1 MKKYNSI
8 EQFRNVI
15 RKVKEN
21 HDYQGKNELGEA
33 IYSHLSD
40 YPTLKFKGTV
50 KVHGTN
56 AGIVLHKNGQIDF
69 QSRER
74 VLSLEQDNAG
84 FMLSMMGKNLEFLFK
99 DVEFEDYIAVYG
111 EWCGGNIQK
120 GVAINGLPKM
130 FIIFGYKV
138 DEAWTEIP
146 YSVARKIIENN
157 INGIYHIEQFPKY
170 YIDIDFNNPEL
181 SQNKLIDL
189 TISVE
194 DECPVGKY
202 FGISGIGEG
211 IVWTSVDNEDFK
223 FKSKGEKHS
232 ASKVKTLNAVDVESL
247 EGLKEF
253 VDLAVTENRLEQG
266 LQYLTEMG
274 FSLDQTSTGQ
284 FLGWVVKDVIKEET
298 DTIVSNQFDV
308 KRVKSSVSNK
318 ARLWFLNRI

>member
-33 IYSHLSD
+33 VYSHTTP

-50 KVHGTN
+50 KIHGTN

-84 FMLSMMGKNLEFLFK
+84 FMLAMMGKDLDFLFK

-111 EWCGGNIQK
+111 EWSGGNIQK

-138 DEAWTEIP
+138 DGVWMDVRPQNNE
-146 YSVARKIIENN
+146 EN
-157 INGIYHIEQFPKY
+157 IYHITQFPTY
-170 YIDIDFNNPEL
+170 EIDIDFNNPEL
-181 SQNKLIDL
+181 SQNKLIEL
-189 TISVE
+189 TIAVE
-194 DECPVGKY
+194 DECPVGKF
-202 FGISGIGEG
+202 FGVSGIGEG
-211 IVWTSVDNEDFK
+211 IVWTSIDNEDFK

-232 ASKVKTLNAVDVESL
+232 SSKVKTLNAVDTESL
-247 EGLKEF
+247 AGLKEF

-274 FSLDQTSTGQ
+274 FSLESKSTGE
-284 FLGWVVKDVIKEET
+284 FLSWVVKDVIKEET
-298 DTIVSNQFDV
+298 DTIVKNQFDV
-308 KRVKSSVSNK
+308 KRVKSAVSNK
-318 ARLWFLNRI
+318 ARMWFLNKV

>member
-21 HDYQGKNELGEA
+21 HDYQGKDESGNA
-33 IYSHLSD
+33 IYSHTSD
-40 YPTLKFKGTV
+40 YPTIKFKGTV
-50 KVHGTN
+50 KIHGTN
-56 AGIVLHKNGQIDF
+56 AGVVLHKNGQLDF

-84 FMLSMMGKNLEFLFK
+84 FMLAMLNTNWIGVLERFNFNEY
-99 DVEFEDYIAVYG
+99 VAVYG

-130 FIIFGYKV
+130 FIIFG
-138 DEAWTEIP
+138 I
-146 YSVARKIIENN
+146 KIDDVWIDLPADFHN
-157 INGIYHIEQFPKY
+157 NGINIYNILQFPTY
-170 YIDIDFNNPEL
+170 EIDIDFNNPEL
-181 SQNKLIDL
+181 SQNKLIEL
-189 TISVE
+189 TMAVE
-194 DECPVGKY
+194 EECPVGKF
-202 FGISGIGEG
+202 FGVSGIGEG

-232 ASKVKTLNAVDVESL
+232 ASKVKTLNAVDTESL

-266 LQYLTEMG
+266 IQYLTEMG
-274 FSLDQTSTGQ
+274 FSLDQKSTGQ
-284 FLGWVVKDVIKEET
+284 FLGWMVKDIIKEET
-298 DTIVSNQFDV
+298 DTIVANQFDV
-308 KRVKSSVSNK
+308 KKVKSAVSNK
-318 ARLWFLNRI
+318 ARIWFLNRV

>member
-1 MKKYNSI
+1 MLKYNSI

-33 IYSHLSD
+33 IYSHITP

-84 FMLSMMGKNLEFLFK
+84 FMLAMMGKDLNFLFEN
-99 DVEFEDYIAVYG
+99 VQFNDYIAVYG
-111 EWCGGNIQK
+111 EWSGGNIQK

-138 DEAWTEIP
+138 DGIWMDVRPQNNE
-146 YSVARKIIENN
+146 EN
-157 INGIYHIEQFPKY
+157 IYHITQFPTY
-170 YIDIDFNNPEL
+170 EIDIDFNNPEL
-181 SQNKLIDL
+181 SQNKLIEL
-189 TISVE
+189 TITVE
-194 DECPVGKY
+194 DECPVGKF
-202 FGISGIGEG
+202 FGVSGIGEG
-211 IVWTSVDNEDFK
+211 IVWTNIDNEDFK

-274 FSLDQTSTGQ
+274 FSLESKSTGE
-284 FLGWVVKDVIKEET
+284 FLSWVVKDVIKEET
-298 DTIVSNQFDV
+298 DTIIKNQFDV
-308 KRVKSSVSNK
+308 KKVKSVVSAK
-318 ARLWFLNRI
+318 ARMWFLNRV